1 MPRTSIHDT
10 GAVKRVPSGSRPGL
24 PFRAVSRGIRRQR
37 RLFIGSD
44 GRAGRTAFGVVGV
57 LGVCALA
64 ACAGATDATVV
75 ADSTTTTIAPTTTL
89 APLPACVS
97 RLSVEQKAGQLI
109 MVLVPSPAAAGDLVA
124 SGRVAGYALVGDQ
137 DPNVGAEVAAVAAR
151 STLPVLASGDE
162 EGGTVQRFRT
172 VLGPIP
178 SAAKLAASGPK
189 AAAATFGEYASKL
202 RGLGLNMNFGPSL
215 DVGTGSGLGTR
226 SFGDTVDGVST
237 MGDAVIAAVRAA
249 GLIPVAK
256 HWPGI
261 GGGTAD
267 PHKSASPVAPIDN
280 LRARD
285 LVPFERAF
293 AAGLD
298 AVMVSHAIIPGLT
311 DGAPASLSPAAITG
325 ELRGRERYD
334 GLVVTDSLGM
344 GAVASLHDPTAA
356 TVLAISAGADL
367 ALVSTAAA
375 VPAAHSGLVGA
386 INGGQIPA
394 AQIDRSVGRVLR
406 AKGITGGCAP

>member
-1 MPRTSIHDT
+1 M
-10 GAVKRVPSGSRPGL
+10 
-24 PFRAVSRGIRRQR
+24 
-37 RLFIGSD
+37 
-44 GRAGRTAFGVVGV
+44 
-57 LGVCALA
+57 GVCALTVLAMAAA

-75 ADSTTTTIAPTTTL
+75 ADPTTTTTAAMATTL
-89 APLPACVS
+89 VPLPACVS

-109 MVLVPSPAAAGDLVA
+109 MVLVPSPAAAGDLVE

-137 DPNVGAEVAAVAAR
+137 GPDVGAEVAAVAAR
-151 STLPVLASGDE
+151 SKLPVLASGDE

-178 SAAKLAASGPK
+178 SAAKLAASGPD
-189 AAAATFGEYASKL
+189 AAASTFGDYAAKL

-215 DVGTGSGLGTR
+215 DVGSGSGLGTR

-237 MGDAVIAAVRAA
+237 MGNAVIAAVRAA
-249 GLIPVAK
+249 GLVPVAK

-267 PHKSASPVAPIDN
+267 PHKSASPVAPIAQ
-280 LRARD
+280 LRKRD

-325 ELRGRERYD
+325 ELRGREHFD

-344 GAVASLHDPTAA
+344 GAVTSLHDSTASA
-356 TVLAISAGADL
+356 VLAVSAGADL
-367 ALVSTAAA
+367 ALVSTATA
-375 VPAAHSGLVGA
+375 VPAAHSALVAA
-386 INGGQIPA
+386 INAGQIPA
-394 AQIDRSVGRVLR
+394 EQVDRSVARVLR
-406 AKGITGGCAP
+406 AKGVTGDCTP